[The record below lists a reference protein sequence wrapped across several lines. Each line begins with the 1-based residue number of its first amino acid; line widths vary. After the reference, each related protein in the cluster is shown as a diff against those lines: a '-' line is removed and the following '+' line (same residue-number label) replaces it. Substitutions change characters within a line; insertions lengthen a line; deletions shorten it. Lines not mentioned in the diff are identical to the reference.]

1 MKDMATKIAELK
13 FEAPLACFE
22 EEESSTIRNINIF
35 SGMFSFITFNTSKF
49 NI

>member
-22 EEESSTIRNINIF
+22 EEDSTTMATTTTTTVKNDNLLLQTNSSP
-35 SGMFSFITFNTSKF
+35 
-49 NI
+49 

>member
-22 EEESSTIRNINIF
+22 EEESSSIRNMNIF
-35 SGMFSFITFNTSKF
+35 SGKFIF
-49 NI
+49 